1 MAVFGRFL
9 SLNFELGTT
18 FFLPATVPRSIA
30 GRRAAPL
37 HLLLRNAAAL
47 QKWLRDS
54 PGLTRKKAQ
63 TVLGKL
69 DMTSPESLPNG
80 RILLE
85 RMALSPERLKSGSRA
100 AVSLTILK
108 AILSIAAS
116 KIPFDPEFYLATY
129 PDIREAHKSGRIT
142 DLVSHFV
149 ETGVL

>member
-1 MAVFGRFL
+1 
-9 SLNFELGTT
+9 
-18 FFLPATVPRSIA
+18 
-30 GRRAAPL
+30 
-37 HLLLRNAAAL
+37 
-47 QKWLRDS
+47 
-54 PGLTRKKAQ
+54 
-63 TVLGKL
+63 
-69 DMTSPESLPNG
+69 MTSPESLPNG

-116 KIPFDPEFYLATY
+116 QLPFDPEFYLATY

-149 ETGVL
+149 ETGYFEGRMGSMPAFDEQFYMKTYPDIATALSEGAIKSALDHYIQSGACEGRHASAFDMKVNDHWSELVRNA